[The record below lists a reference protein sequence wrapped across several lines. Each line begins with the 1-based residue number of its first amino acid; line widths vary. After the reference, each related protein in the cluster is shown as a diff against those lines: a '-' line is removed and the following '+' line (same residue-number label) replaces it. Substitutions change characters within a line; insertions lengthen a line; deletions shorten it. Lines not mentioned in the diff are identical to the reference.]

1 MLKNRVFLDTSI
13 LITALL
19 SSRGGSFYILTNLR
33 DEYDFRINQYV
44 FQEVLRVLEEKFS
57 SQGYLK
63 NKLFLLLGLA
73 TIKILPDPPKSKLKL
88 LRNII
93 SKEDAPILA
102 SASENSDYLLTL
114 DKEFFNNAVIKFA
127 ENKNLLIKTPREFI
141 KVTIKN
147 NKIK

>member
-19 SSRGGSFYILTNLR
+19 SLRGGSFYILTNLR

-44 FQEVLRVLEEKFS
+44 FQESLRVLEEKFS
-57 SQGYLK
+57 SQSDLK
-63 NKLFLLLGLA
+63 NKLFLLLGLTA
-73 TIKILPDPPKSKLKL
+73 IKILPDPPKSKLKL
-88 LRNII
+88 LRNVI
-93 SKEDAPILA
+93 SKEDAPILS

-141 KVTIKN
+141 KTAIYK
-147 NKIK
+147 KL